1 MNIANAKILVCPY
14 CKGEKPVIQL
24 LSGNTFGGSQW
35 SDLKTEYP
43 MLKQPSPVQLCPNCG
58 KFYFTATAESHQADY
73 YSFEQG
79 NLSYEQAADA
89 LKQFNLSAL
98 EKDQE
103 IILRLLFVHT
113 FNDKYQRE
121 FVSKGDLPSEEEKAE
136 FKKQVLRLLEIW
148 ETEPLV
154 KAELY
159 REIGD
164 FEQCLSI
171 LSTLQ
176 PDEPL
181 KQKIASQIRQFAIE
195 KKCTVFL
202 LYGNRTDFEKGGE

>member
-1 MNIANAKILVCPY
+1 MNIANAKILVCPF

-24 LSGNTFGGSQW
+24 LSGNTIGGSQW

-43 MLKQPSPVQLCPNCG
+43 MLKTPSPVQQCPHCG
-58 KFYFTATAESHQADY
+58 KFFYTSAVESRQADY
-73 YSFEQG
+73 YSFDQG
-79 NLSYEQAADA
+79 NLSYEQATEA
-89 LKQFNLSAL
+89 LKQFDIPSLT
-98 EKDQE
+98 KDQE
-103 IILRLLFVHT
+103 TILRLLFVHAY
-113 FNDKYQRE
+113 NDKYQRE
-121 FVSKGDLPSEEEKAE
+121 FVSKDNVPSNEEKELFAD
-136 FKKQVLRLLEIW
+136 QVRRLLEIW

-164 FEQCLSI
+164 FERCISI
-171 LSTLQ
+171 IDALQ

-181 KQKIASQIRQFAIE
+181 KQKIASQIRQFASE

-202 LYGNRTDFEKGGE
+202 LYGNRTDFNEAQ

>member
-24 LSGNTFGGSQW
+24 LSSNTFGGSQW

-43 MLKQPSPVQLCPNCG
+43 MLKQPSSVQLCPDCG
-58 KFYFTATAESHQADY
+58 KFYFTSTAESRQADY

-121 FVSKGDLPSEEEKAE
+121 FVSKGDLPSEEEKIE
-136 FKKQVLRLLEIW
+136 FKKQVLRLLDIW

-159 REIGD
+159 REIGN

-171 LSTLQ
+171 LDTLQ

-181 KQKIASQIRQFAIE
+181 KQKIASQIRQFAEE

-202 LYGNRTDFEKGGE
+202 LYGNRTDFEKGEE